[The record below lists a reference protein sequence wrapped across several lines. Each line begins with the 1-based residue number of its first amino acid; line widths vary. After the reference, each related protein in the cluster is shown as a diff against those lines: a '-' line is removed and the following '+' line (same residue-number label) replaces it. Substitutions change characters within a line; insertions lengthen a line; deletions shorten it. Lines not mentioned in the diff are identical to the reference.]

1 MLAELEAILTHHY
14 TKRRWFAWTRGQS
27 QCSSFTWRAFKS
39 VQGIQI
45 TFLIERRFDF
55 GDVDLENNQL
65 RPHIVWFWRRSPCAK
80 VALNLTAA
88 DYFVVIGT
96 VASIS
101 CSWFTWFHE
110 SWNALFYIDP
120 KLPIKIPNLR
130 NTSDS
135 RTSFVKGMKDWKAA
149 SWADFKT
156 NLNLPLKVYI
166 CAFQ

>member
-1 MLAELEAILTHHY
+1 MLAELEAFWRIITQNVDDLHE
-14 TKRRWFAWTRGQS
+14 RAGL

-80 VALNLTAA
+80 VALISLQLTICG
-88 DYFVVIGT
+88 DWHRCKYILQLVYL
-96 VASIS
+96 IS
-101 CSWFTWFHE
+101 RK
-110 SWNALFYIDP
+110 WNALFYINP

-130 NTSDS
+130 NTLIPEL
-135 RTSFVKGMKDWKAA
+135 A
-149 SWADFKT
+149 SWKEWKIEKQLLELT
-156 NLNLPLKVYI
+156 LKLISNLLL
-166 CAFQ
+166 